1 MLEVTVRSAILVTGH
16 LPSAA
21 LSISFVVGR
30 SFLEWILFQIPSP
43 PKPCPWVPISGNE
56 EVEERQQ
63 GDVTL
68 EKHRLQVGRASG
80 RLIPAKILLPCIAL
94 VYSKSPKSH

>member
-21 LSISFVVGR
+21 LSISF
-30 SFLEWILFQIPSP
+30 EWILFQIPSP